1 MWLVLFLLHLQSK
14 HYIPDKAIDSLLKF
28 LSTLFGVIGRF
39 SQIGKEISE
48 CFPKTSYA
56 LQRYADIVR
65 PIKSFVVCR
74 DCNSVYNMKDCI
86 DRPGVSKVCDFKE
99 FPCTRKCSTLLLKT
113 VELASHKKILHPFK
127 AYCYQ
132 SLKDSLTDFTKNPIS
147 IHSVSS
153 GEQEI
158 LLQTCLRMSTM
169 VKCGEIFKL

>member
-1 MWLVLFLLHLQSK
+1 MYIIFEFSPAELWDDNEEDLEIFDNQDNCDDGTSSAGSTTKTLTMWLVFFLLHLQSK

-74 DCNSVYNMKDCI
+74 DCKFGI
-86 DRPGVSKVCDFKE
+86 Q
-99 FPCTRKCSTLLLKT
+99 
-113 VELASHKKILHPFK
+113 H
-127 AYCYQ
+127 
-132 SLKDSLTDFTKNPIS
+132 
-147 IHSVSS
+147 
-153 GEQEI
+153 
-158 LLQTCLRMSTM
+158 
-169 VKCGEIFKL
+169 